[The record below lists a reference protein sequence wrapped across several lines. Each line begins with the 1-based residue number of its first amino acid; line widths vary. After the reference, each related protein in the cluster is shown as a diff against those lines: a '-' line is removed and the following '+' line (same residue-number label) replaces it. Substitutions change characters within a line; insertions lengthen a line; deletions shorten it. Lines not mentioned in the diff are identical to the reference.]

1 MGIATKNWLVNQVTS
16 NNLIGFIPV
25 SGRGH
30 PWISESDNVHTHI
43 FCIYNCMI
51 YIYIGERLEVP
62 RSMED
67 P

>member
-30 PWISESDNVHTHI
+30 PWISEGDNVPTHTHT
-43 FCIYNCMI
+43 FSACII
-51 YIYIGERLEVP
+51 V
-62 RSMED
+62 
-67 P
+67 